1 MRAFVRTA
9 LGALAFSSVFAAG
22 AAAQGGLKIA
32 YINSQKILA
41 EAPGRAEAEAQIQ
54 KELEQYRAEAQRMR
68 DSLNAIV
75 VAYSKA
81 EATLSPAARTGKQK
95 EITDKQN
102 QYQQRLQDLEQKAQ
116 QRQQQLIGPIMEQI
130 NKIIE
135 QIRAEDGYAMIFDAG
150 NQAGVVVAAD
160 SSLDISEKVIARLKA
175 AGPVS
180 STVAPAAKPS
190 LGPTAR
196 PAGATRPKPSGTR

>member
-1 MRAFVRTA
+1 MRSVVRATLA
-9 LGALAFSSVFAAG
+9 ALALSPLLAAG
-22 AAAQGGLKIA
+22 AAAQGGIKIA
-32 YINSQKILA
+32 FINSQKILA

-54 KELEQYRAEAQRMR
+54 KDMEGYRAEAQRMR

-102 QYQQRLQDLEQKAQ
+102 QYQQRLQDLEQRAQ
-116 QRQQQLIGPIMEQI
+116 QRQQQLLGPIMEQI

-150 NQAGVVVAAD
+150 NSAGVVVAAD
-160 SSLDISEKVIARLKA
+160 SSLDISDKVIARLKA

-180 STVAPAAKPS
+180 SAPAGAKPV
-190 LGPTAR
+190 GPTAR
-196 PAGATRPKPSGTR
+196 PAGATRPKPNGTP